1 MDEENTSQMNL
12 MNILKNDV
20 FMQLFPM
27 TKWNFWKEEHAHFKD
42 NTCHVK

>member
-27 TKWNFWKEEHAHFKD
+27 TKWNF
-42 NTCHVK
+42 